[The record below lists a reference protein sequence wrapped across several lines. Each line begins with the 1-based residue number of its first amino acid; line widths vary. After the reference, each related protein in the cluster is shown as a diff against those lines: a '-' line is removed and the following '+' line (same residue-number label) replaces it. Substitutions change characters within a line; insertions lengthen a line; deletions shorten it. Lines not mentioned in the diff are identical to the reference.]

1 MLADLIRAYTTSLDK
16 AVVAAVRE
24 AASRV
29 PAFAARLPSEVS
41 TVDDL
46 ARVPVLTKDELIA
59 AQRDDPPWGGAVAP
73 GTTLRKIFCSPGP
86 LYEPQ
91 LPGPDP
97 WRWSEALRALGIGS
111 GDVVLNCFSYH
122 LTPAGAMFEE
132 GALAVG
138 ATVVPAGVGN
148 ADLQVTLAA
157 AVGATAFTGLPSYL
171 KALIDKAA
179 LLDLRWTVRRAL
191 VTGEPLPDSLRDW
204 LAPQVPTVLMA
215 YGTAEGGLLG
225 YETHPRSGLAL
236 PSGVLVQICDLDTGL
251 PRYDDGPGQV
261 VITLLRPEQ
270 PLVRF
275 GTGDLSA
282 WTTGPDGSLRLAGVL
297 GRIGEAVKVRGMF
310 VHPRQAATTLAQEA
324 SVTAYRFVIGR
335 HQHRDTL
342 RCEIVSRD
350 PDAAGRVSALVGS
363 QLRLAA
369 EVVAVDALPDGPAIV
384 DERDWS

>member
-1 MLADLIRAYTTSLDK
+1 MLADLIRAYTASLDR

-29 PAFAARLPSEVS
+29 PAVAARLPSDVS

-46 ARVPVLTKDELIA
+46 DRVPVLTKDELIA
-59 AQRDDPPWGGAVAP
+59 AQRADPPWGGAVAP
-73 GTTLRKIFCSPGP
+73 GTTLRKVFCSPGP

-91 LPGPDP
+91 LPGTDP
-97 WRWSEALRALGIGS
+97 WRCGEALRALGIGS

-138 ATVVPAGVGN
+138 ATVVPAGIGH

-171 KALIDKAA
+171 KALVDKAA
-179 LLDLRWTVRRAL
+179 ELDLRWTVRRAL
-191 VTGEPLPDSLRDW
+191 VTAEPLPDSLRDW
-204 LAPQVPTVLMA
+204 LAPHVPAVLMA
-215 YGTAEGGLLG
+215 YGTAEAGLLG
-225 YETHPRSGLAL
+225 YETGPRSGLAL
-236 PSGVLVQICDLDTGL
+236 PGGVLIQICDLGTGL
-251 PRYDDGPGQV
+251 PRYDDEPGQV
-261 VITLLRPEQ
+261 VVTLLRPEQ

-282 WTTGPDGSLRLAGVL
+282 WTTGAEGSLRLAGVL
-297 GRIGEAVKVRGMF
+297 GRVGEAVKVRGMF
-310 VHPRQAATTLAQEA
+310 LHPRQAATTLAQEA

-342 RCEIVSRD
+342 RCEIVSPD
-350 PDAAGRVSALVGS
+350 PDAATRVSALVRS
-363 QLRLAA
+363 QLRLTAD
-369 EVVAVDALPDGPAIV
+369 VVVVDTLPDSPTIL

>member
-1 MLADLIRAYTTSLDK
+1 MLTDLIRAYTTSLDQ

-24 AASRV
+24 GASRV
-29 PAFAARLPSEVS
+29 PALAARLPSQVS

-73 GTTLRKIFCSPGP
+73 GTTLRKVFCSPGP

-91 LPGPDP
+91 LAGPDP
-97 WRWSEALRALGIGS
+97 WRWGEALRALGIGS
-111 GDVVLNCFSYH
+111 RDVVLNCFSYH
-122 LTPAGAMFEE
+122 LTPAGAMLEE

-138 ATVVPAGVGN
+138 ATVMPAGVGN
-148 ADLQVTLAA
+148 ADLQVTVSA

-171 KALIDKAA
+171 KALVDKAA
-179 LLDLRWTVRRAL
+179 ELDLRWTVRRAL
-191 VTGEPLPDSLRDW
+191 VTAEPLPDSLRDW
-204 LAPQVPTVLMA
+204 LAPHVPMVLMA
-215 YGTAEGGLLG
+215 YGTAEAGLLG

-236 PSGVLVQICDLDTGL
+236 PGGVLVQICDLDTGL
-251 PRYDDGPGQV
+251 PRHDGEPGQV
-261 VITLLRPEQ
+261 VVTLLRPEQ

-282 WTTGPDGSLRLAGVL
+282 WTVGSDGSLRLAGVL
-297 GRIGEAVKVRGMF
+297 GRVGEAVKVRGIF
-310 VHPRQAATTLAQEA
+310 LHPRQAATTLAQEA

-342 RCEIVSRD
+342 RCEIVSGD
-350 PDAAGRVSALVGS
+350 PHAASRVSTLVRS
-363 QLRLAA
+363 QLRLTAD
-369 EVVAVDALPDGPAIV
+369 VVAVDALPGGPAIV